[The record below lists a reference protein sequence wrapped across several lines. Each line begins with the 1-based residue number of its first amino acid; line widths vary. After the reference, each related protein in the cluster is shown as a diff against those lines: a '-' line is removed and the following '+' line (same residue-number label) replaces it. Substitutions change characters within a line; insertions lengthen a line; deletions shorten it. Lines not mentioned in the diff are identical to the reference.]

1 MDAVW
6 QPLVLLTC
14 ALGAG
19 FLGALTG
26 LGGGVVIVPA
36 LVLLFGIDLRI
47 AIPASLLAVI
57 ATSSGSAAAY
67 VRDGYTNV
75 RLGTLLEVATVLGA
89 LVGATIATFVSTPV
103 ITIVFVLALFYAAWG
118 VLRPAVPPVAPAPPA
133 AHESPARPSPRP
145 SLADRIALHGSYPTS
160 GGLLSYR
167 VERFGAGML
176 VMFLAGI
183 LSALVGIGGGILKVL
198 AMDRIM
204 HLPFKVST
212 TTSNFMLGVTAAA
225 SVGIYFR
232 RGQMEPMIA
241 GPVALGALVGA
252 VLGARV
258 LPRVKTLWLRRI
270 FAGVVIVSGVE
281 MLRRMLMHGGG
292 GA

>member
-1 MDAVW
+1 VHDPTLQTLLILLCAV
-6 QPLVLLTC
+6 
-14 ALGAG
+14 GAG

-36 LVLLFGIDLRI
+36 LVLLFGVDLRL

-75 RLGTLLEVATVLGA
+75 RLGTLLEVATVAGAILGA
-89 LVGATIATFVSTPV
+89 SIAAMVSKEA

-118 VLRPAVPPVAPAPPA
+118 VLRPPTPKPASTPSAAPP
-133 AHESPARPSPRP
+133 HPTPT
-145 SLADRIALHGSYPTS
+145 LADRLAVHSSFPSTVGVMH
-160 GGLLSYR
+160 YR
-167 VERFGAGML
+167 VERLGAGLL
-176 VMFLAGI
+176 VMLAAGV

-198 AMDRIM
+198 AMDRLM

-225 SVGIYFR
+225 SVGIYFQ
-232 RGQMEPMIA
+232 RGQVELMVA
-241 GPVALGALVGA
+241 GPAALGALMGA
-252 VLGARV
+252 IAGARV

-270 FAGVVIVSGVE
+270 FAGVVILSGVE
-281 MLRRMLMHGGG
+281 MLRRLAMQGGG
-292 GA
+292 WGSP